1 MTRRQ
6 RTQRSGELGAR
17 SRTEPSISGRARS
30 ALPVRL
36 PTDRSFD
43 SARKI
48 IVHGNLTLGS
58 QVRCPR
64 TMITRRSGV
73 RAQAITILRCP
84 GTNVITPRYPLTMI
98 TPRPGAA
105 FRFGSYHDARRRG
118 EAAAGYWL
126 EPAKAVGRRPRPVGA
141 AALHR
146 PQRNRQAQS
155 QPYATGSPVRASR
168 WAASPGLTVEQ
179 RASPSNGLAD
189 LGSCFTVLGRGLDL
203 ISRPAAEVAE
213 CQ

>member
-6 RTQRSGELGAR
+6 RTQLSGPVSSARGLGLSRASRRARPARCLFGYQPTAR
-17 SRTEPSISGRARS
+17 SIALARS
-30 ALPVRL
+30 LCAA
-36 PTDRSFD
+36 TS
-43 SARKI
+43 
-48 IVHGNLTLGS
+48 HLGS

-73 RAQAITILRCP
+73 RAQTITILRCP
-84 GTNVITPRYPLTMI
+84 AQTVITPRYSPTMI

-126 EPAKAVGRRPRPVGA
+126 EPARAVGRRPRPVGA

-155 QPYATGSPVRASR
+155 QLYATGSPVRASR
-168 WAASPGLTVEQ
+168 WAASPGLPVEQ
-179 RASPSNGLAD
+179 WA
-189 LGSCFTVLGRGLDL
+189 
-203 ISRPAAEVAE
+203 
-213 CQ
+213 

>member
-17 SRTEPSISGRARS
+17 SRTEPSISASLAG
-30 ALPVRL
+30 ALPGRL

-73 RAQAITILRCP
+73 RAQTITILRCP
-84 GTNVITPRYPLTMI
+84 GTGHKR
-98 TPRPGAA
+98 
-105 FRFGSYHDARRRG
+105 S
-118 EAAAGYWL
+118 
-126 EPAKAVGRRPRPVGA
+126 
-141 AALHR
+141 
-146 PQRNRQAQS
+146 
-155 QPYATGSPVRASR
+155 
-168 WAASPGLTVEQ
+168 
-179 RASPSNGLAD
+179 
-189 LGSCFTVLGRGLDL
+189 
-203 ISRPAAEVAE
+203 
-213 CQ
+213 